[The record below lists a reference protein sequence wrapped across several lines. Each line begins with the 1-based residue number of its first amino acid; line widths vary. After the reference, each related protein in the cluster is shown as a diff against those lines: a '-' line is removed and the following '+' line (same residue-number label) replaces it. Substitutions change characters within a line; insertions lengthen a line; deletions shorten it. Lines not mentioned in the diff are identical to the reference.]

1 MLLCIQ
7 NSIPASTDDGSDE
20 GSGRGS
26 VDGAVAARIAR
37 RALSQRTADATGDVR
52 RLLDA
57 ALEVMRRCGTT
68 SRPRVADVVAAAGLS
83 NEAFYRYFPSKD
95 ALVAALLEDGTDR
108 LHSYLAHQMD
118 KEATPAD
125 QVRRWVEGVL
135 SQADEGIAET
145 TLAVLFNAG
154 GVADGRASGRH
165 PASGTLATLLH
176 DPFAAL
182 GSTRP
187 GLDASLVA
195 HAVLGRLADHLW
207 AGTRPGAEEAEHVV
221 AMCLGVTRS
230 GGAPSSR

>member
-1 MLLCIQ
+1 M
-7 NSIPASTDDGSDE
+7 
-20 GSGRGS
+20 
-26 VDGAVAARIAR
+26 
-37 RALSQRTADATGDVR
+37 
-52 RLLDA
+52 
-57 ALEVMRRCGTT
+57 
-68 SRPRVADVVAAAGLS
+68 
-83 NEAFYRYFPSKD
+83 
-95 ALVAALLEDGTDR
+95 AALLEDGTDR

-118 KEATPAD
+118 KEATPDD

-176 DPFAAL
+176 DPFAEL

-187 GLDASLVA
+187 DLDASLVA

-207 AGTRPGAEEAEHVV
+207 AGTRPSADETDHLV
-221 AMCLGVTRS
+221 AVCLGVTRW
-230 GGAPSSR
+230 GRAPSSP